1 MDGERLSGLPLGSLL
16 RGINSMN
23 GDTVGNHMPEKL
35 INDAAPLLLDSLEEC
50 VRLIENEIPYPEIDH
65 ICGTPDACCDGS
77 CVDAA
82 ILSRILANAKTAIR
96 KAKGLPA

>member
-23 GDTVGNHMPEKL
+23 GNAMENSTQKTISNDT
-35 INDAAPLLLDSLEEC
+35 AQLLLDSLEEC
-50 VRLIENEIPYPEIDH
+50 VSLIENEIPYPEINH
-65 ICGTPDACCDGS
+65 ICGTPDAMCDGG

-82 ILSRILANAKTAIR
+82 ILSNILMNAKTAIR
-96 KAKGLPA
+96 KAKGLSV